1 MFIRRISVASNA
13 IQTIDNE
20 TAYLII
26 YCLNCIRRNG
36 NSTYKTSLRKLIK
49 MRFFTIRYITF
60 LRRIILGL
68 NCVLLGCVTN
78 AEIPVTYRFASRND
92 CNFVFEKLTVELYKV
107 YLFNKCIV
115 NQVPCHNVVFHEFLK
130 RC

>member
-1 MFIRRISVASNA
+1 MEKSQVQSDAYFRNFSEWKPAFIRRISVASNA

-36 NSTYKTSLRKLIK
+36 NSTYKTSLRKLVR

-68 NCVLLGCVTN
+68 NCVL
-78 AEIPVTYRFASRND
+78 
-92 CNFVFEKLTVELYKV
+92 
-107 YLFNKCIV
+107 
-115 NQVPCHNVVFHEFLK
+115 
-130 RC
+130 